1 MGMEI
6 EFFGVRGTRPVT
18 GREFERFGGDTACV
32 VVKLISSA
40 EPGAPATGVGAGADT
55 AAGSAAAGVS
65 AAGTAAGSGSAAGTA
80 AGSGPATGA
89 NSTAEAGPGPG
100 GNPEEKTSYFVIDA
114 GTGIVAAGRRIAGT
128 KAPVTIFLSHL
139 HHDHLAGLPFF
150 APFFEPGRPVQ
161 VMAPAGTRDKLLAY
175 FAPPYFPLTV
185 DDLPAQVTLIEL
197 AANASVTNRVG
208 RGNGSRAVVHSLRLP
223 GELHPK
229 DGVTWFAVEFEGK
242 RVLYASDFEW
252 ARASEPYKERMQHFA
267 RGADVLILDAQ
278 YRESEYP
285 AFEGYGHNTVRTAMQ
300 FGQSV
305 DAGKIVLF
313 HHDPHRDDEA
323 VAGMEAAARAAAD
336 IPGDRIVAARVGM
349 RIEL

>member
-1 MGMEI
+1 MMEI

-18 GREFERFGGDTACV
+18 GPEFARYGGDTACV
-32 VVKLISSA
+32 VVKLTATAESA
-40 EPGAPATGVGAGADT
+40 PLFGRARADSEGT
-55 AAGSAAAGVS
+55 NPSA
-65 AAGTAAGSGSAAGTA
+65 
-80 AGSGPATGA
+80 
-89 NSTAEAGPGPG
+89 AEAGSVSDPM
-100 GNPEEKTSYFVIDA
+100 NADADENTSYFVIDA
-114 GTGIVAAGRRIAGT
+114 GTGIVAAGEKIAGT
-128 KAPVTIFLSHL
+128 QAPVTLLISHL

-150 APFFEPGRPVQ
+150 APLFEPGRPVQ
-161 VMAPAGTRDKLLAY
+161 VMVPAGTRDKLLAY
-175 FAPPYFPLTV
+175 FAPPYFPLTI

-197 AANASVTNRVG
+197 APNASVTNRVG
-208 RGNGSRAVVHSLRLP
+208 TGNGSRAVVHSLRLP

-229 DGVTWFAVEFEGK
+229 DGVTWFVVEFEGK

-252 ARASEPYKERMQHFA
+252 ARASDEYKERMQHFA
-267 RGADVLILDAQ
+267 RDLDVLILDAQ
-278 YRESEYP
+278 YSDAEYP

-305 DAGKIVLF
+305 NAGKVVLF

-336 IPGDRIVAARVGM
+336 IPGDRVVAARTGL